1 MPRRPWSTSA
11 ALVGAAALVASIA
24 TPAHAAPDPGAWLK
38 PGVPIT
44 YEHPDPSITTLGPM
58 TFSYATNHGGTDLPV
73 LWSADATTWTARTQ
87 YDGVEGTQDGDTYGW
102 FNDAFPTVPWGI
114 DYDRCNAAEPGCDP
128 KELWAPSVAF
138 VGTHWVAFHAVKVAR
153 EPAYS
158 PYGRFAIYASV
169 ADNPLGPFRA
179 ASSSPIVSTNSTL
192 DVAGAIDPDVFVDEV
207 TGKAYL
213 LWKTEG
219 NLRGN
224 YPAIWARQLDSSGT
238 RFASGSTA
246 RKLMTVSQAWEGT
259 VVENPSLTKVAGR
272 YVLLYSGNDYTST
285 SSGTGYAIC
294 SSPLGPCTKSSSNPI
309 IRSASGAWSPTGADG
324 LVDQRGR
331 FIATYHAW
339 TGASGGRGQGQ
350 RRQHVME
357 LTTSATGGV
366 RVIRRDLSG
375 GAGAD
380 FLWRHAEGG
389 AATSTPMSVGGTYV
403 PAAGDFDGDGRSDI
417 FWYGEWTRSDSIWT
431 GRADGRFGGRAA
443 DQRGTF
449 VPLAGDFDGDG
460 LGDIYWYQPGPDPIA
475 ADPSRSGDLYE
486 PNARND
492 QLWRSTGTGWTVTDL
507 SMPWAANP
515 VVGDF
520 DGSGTTDILWVQPG
534 TGADRLWRF
543 DHDGRP
549 TSSSVSIAGDY
560 RPVVGDFDGNGV
572 DDVFWYGPGARPDS
586 IWWFDGQARYRIT
599 QQRVTGEQYRP
610 FAGDF
615 DGDGHDDLF
624 WYAPGPGNDYRWSA
638 ITSAGSYRSVGTTA
652 TGIYQPVVGDYD
664 GNGVDDI
671 VWYS

>member
-1 MPRRPWSTSA
+1 
-11 ALVGAAALVASIA
+11 
-24 TPAHAAPDPGAWLK
+24 
-38 PGVPIT
+38 
-44 YEHPDPSITTLGPM
+44 
-58 TFSYATNHGGTDLPV
+58 
-73 LWSADATTWTARTQ
+73 
-87 YDGVEGTQDGDTYGW
+87 
-102 FNDAFPTVPWGI
+102 
-114 DYDRCNAAEPGCDP
+114 
-128 KELWAPSVAF
+128 
-138 VGTHWVAFHAVKVAR
+138 
-153 EPAYS
+153 
-158 PYGRFAIYASV
+158 
-169 ADNPLGPFRA
+169 
-179 ASSSPIVSTNSTL
+179 
-192 DVAGAIDPDVFVDEV
+192 
-207 TGKAYL
+207 
-213 LWKTEG
+213 
-219 NLRGN
+219 
-224 YPAIWARQLDSSGT
+224 
-238 RFASGSTA
+238 
-246 RKLMTVSQAWEGT
+246 
-259 VVENPSLTKVAGR
+259 
-272 YVLLYSGNDYTST
+272 
-285 SSGTGYAIC
+285 
-294 SSPLGPCTKSSSNPI
+294 
-309 IRSASGAWSPTGADG
+309 
-324 LVDQRGR
+324 
-331 FIATYHAW
+331 
-339 TGASGGRGQGQ
+339 
-350 RRQHVME
+350 ME

-380 FLWRHAEGG
+380 FLWRHAKGG
-389 AATSTPMSVGGTYV
+389 AATSTPLSVGGTYV